1 MRVGNRKGDR
11 NKAGN
16 RGREW
21 VTEITDDIQR
31 GKGQQQGGRQKQKEY
46 VDETEWTT
54 VWAGQ

>member
-31 GKGQQQGGRQKQKEY
+31 GKGQHQGGRQKQKEY